1 MKTLSIPLLLGV
13 LLATGPVCAQEN
25 ISKVSGSI
33 SAEPGQRYGKLDTVN
48 GGIRVGEGVETG
60 SIDTVNGG
68 VKVADRA
75 RTGKIE
81 TVNGGVRLGREVIA
95 SGGVST
101 VNGSIFTDRGSQ
113 IEGGVETVNGGIGL
127 VEPRRQDVE
136 TVNGDITVGIG
147 SQVSGGVHV
156 RKPNFSVSLTASR
169 KPRVIIGECGGHRPL
184 QFEREVVLYVHRS
197 ARIGPVT
204 GAEPIRSTPI
214 PPRRTEPAGPAGSV
228 ILTVTGRASG
238 AAALCS
244 PGIDDARKLLLCRR
258 GRAQCLQRRNTPAAA
273 PPTPCGEAGRP
284 FVLPGDQCRRLRR
297 DGQDAGLG

>member
-1 MKTLSIPLLLGV
+1 MKALSILLLLGV

-25 ISKVSGSI
+25 ISKVNGSI

-81 TVNGGVRLGREVIA
+81 TVNGGVRLGRDVIA
-95 SGGVST
+95 HGNVST
-101 VNGSIFTDRGSQ
+101 VNGSIFSDRGSQ

-127 VEPRRQDVE
+127 VESRVGNDVE

-147 SQVSGGVHV
+147 SQVKGGVHV

-169 KPRVIIGECGGHRPL
+169 KPRVIIGPNAVVDGPL
-184 QFEREVVLYVHRS
+184 QFEREVVLYVHRT

-204 GAEPIRSTPI
+204 GADPI
-214 PPRRTEPAGPAGSV
+214 PFDTETAPA
-228 ILTVTGRASG
+228 
-238 AAALCS
+238 
-244 PGIDDARKLLLCRR
+244 D
-258 GRAQCLQRRNTPAAA
+258 
-273 PPTPCGEAGRP
+273 
-284 FVLPGDQCRRLRR
+284 
-297 DGQDAGLG
+297 

>member
-13 LLATGPVCAQEN
+13 LLVTGPVCAQEN
-25 ISKVSGSI
+25 ISKVNGSI
-33 SAEPGQRYGKLDTVN
+33 SADPGQRYGKLDTVN

-127 VEPRRQDVE
+127 VESRVGKDVE

-147 SQVSGGVHV
+147 SGQRRRACAQAELQCLAHRQPQAARDHRLTRS
-156 RKPNFSVSLTASR
+156 SVGRCSSSARWCCTCIAPHRRSPGPSR
-169 KPRVIIGECGGHRPL
+169 SRSIPKPRRP
-184 QFEREVVLYVHRS
+184 
-197 ARIGPVT
+197 
-204 GAEPIRSTPI
+204 
-214 PPRRTEPAGPAGSV
+214 TEPSH
-228 ILTVTGRASG
+228 
-238 AAALCS
+238 
-244 PGIDDARKLLLCRR
+244 
-258 GRAQCLQRRNTPAAA
+258 
-273 PPTPCGEAGRP
+273 PP
-284 FVLPGDQCRRLRR
+284 LR
-297 DGQDAGLG
+297 

>member
-13 LLATGPVCAQEN
+13 LLVTGPVCAQEN
-25 ISKVSGSI
+25 ISKVNGSI
-33 SAEPGQRYGKLDTVN
+33 SAEPGQRYGKL
-48 GGIRVGEGVETG
+48 
-60 SIDTVNGG
+60 DTVNGG

-95 SGGVST
+95 SGSVST

-127 VEPRRQDVE
+127 VESRVGKDVE

-147 SQVSGGVHV
+147 SQVNGGVHV

-169 KPRVIIGECGGHRPL
+169 KPRVIIGPNAVVSGPL
-184 QFEREVVLYVHRS
+184 QFEREVVLYVHRT

-204 GAEPIRSTPI
+204 GAEPVPFD
-214 PPRRTEPAGPAGSV
+214 TETAPA
-228 ILTVTGRASG
+228 
-238 AAALCS
+238 
-244 PGIDDARKLLLCRR
+244 D
-258 GRAQCLQRRNTPAAA
+258 
-273 PPTPCGEAGRP
+273 
-284 FVLPGDQCRRLRR
+284 
-297 DGQDAGLG
+297 

>member
-1 MKTLSIPLLLGV
+1 MVTSPHAACQPHIHRGPHENSIHSAAVGV
-13 LLATGPVCAQEN
+13 LLVTGPVCAQEKSAGQG
-25 ISKVSGSI
+25 ISGN

-127 VEPRRQDVE
+127 SRAASAKDVE

-147 SQVSGGVHV
+147 SQVNGGVHV

-169 KPRVIIGECGGHRPL
+169 KPRVIIGPNA
-184 QFEREVVLYVHRS
+184 VVSGRCSSS
-197 ARIGPVT
+197 ARWCCTCIAPHGSARSPGPS
-204 GAEPIRSTPI
+204 RSRSI
-214 PPRRTEPAGPAGSV
+214 PKPRRPTEPVA
-228 ILTVTGRASG
+228 
-238 AAALCS
+238 
-244 PGIDDARKLLLCRR
+244 
-258 GRAQCLQRRNTPAAA
+258 PAAS
-273 PPTPCGEAGRP
+273 
-284 FVLPGDQCRRLRR
+284 V
-297 DGQDAGLG
+297 